1 MKYPDTKKVILEKSF
16 DFFSTHGYA
25 GASIRQIAKAVGIR
39 ESAIYNHFKS
49 KEEIFLEILSDYK
62 SKNIITEIV
71 TDKLLDDLSNPQK
84 FLLSFSKNIIE
95 KWNEPAERKFIR
107 LLLMEQFTK
116 IGSVELSVTE
126 CLVELRSMCKMIFGE
141 MTKAGVI
148 KKVSPELLTEEFIA
162 PLFNLRLEFL
172 SNDTNDGLNKVYEVT
187 EKHVGFFWNAIKV

>member
-1 MKYPDTKKVILEKSF
+1 MKYPSTKKVILEKSL
-16 DFFSTHGYA
+16 DFFSSNGYA
-25 GASIRQIAKAVGIR
+25 NASIRQIAKAVGIR

-49 KEEIFLEILSDYK
+49 KEEIFLEILSEYK
-62 SKNIITEIV
+62 SKKIITEIV
-71 TDKLLDDLSNPQK
+71 TDKLLDDLSDPKK
-84 FLLSFSKNIIE
+84 FLFNFSKNIIE

-148 KKVSPELLTEEFIA
+148 KKVLPELLTEEFIT
-162 PLFNLRLEFL
+162 PLFLLRIEFI
-172 SNDTNDGLNKVYEVT
+172 SNDTNDGLNKVYEAA
-187 EKHVGFFWNAIKV
+187 EKHVEFFWNAIKI